1 MSFSFATKAVAVRT
15 ARWSAVPA
23 LAAATIALAASP
35 ALANASSARVSANT
49 ASVSHGQVTVGG
61 TYQCAGRGSDQLRVT
76 VVGENR
82 RNQVEAS
89 RTVNVSC
96 AAWTHTW
103 RLTLNSDRR
112 NEQFTAGQVR
122 VQATL
127 VNPRNRNDHASTS
140 RTLFA
145 R

>member
-23 LAAATIALAASP
+23 LAVATVALAAGP
-35 ALANASSARVSANT
+35 ALANASSARVSADS
-49 ASVSHGQVTVGG
+49 AFVSHGQVTVAG
-61 TYQCAGRGSDQLRVT
+61 TYRCAGRGADQLRVT

-82 RNQVEAS
+82 RNQAEAT
-89 RTVNVSC
+89 RTVNVAC
-96 AAWTHTW
+96 AGSAHTW
-103 RLTLNSDRR
+103 RLTLNTDRR
-112 NEQFTAGQVR
+112 NEQFTPGQVR
-122 VQATL
+122 VETTL
-127 VNPRNRNDHASTS
+127 MNSHDRDDRASSS